1 MSSGNAFEDDPTL
14 SRWARHVIDDMVPM
28 VDSSTV
34 CISLLPPRKEG
45 TMGDVKYWVEL
56 GYLICANK
64 PVMVVVM
71 GDEEVPERLA
81 RAADE
86 IVRLPEGV
94 SPSGSAE
101 LAERMRAFAERFPEV

>member
-1 MSSGNAFEDDPTL
+1 
-14 SRWARHVIDDMVPM
+14 MVPM
-28 VDSSTV
+28 ADSSSV
-34 CISLLPPRKEG
+34 CVSLIPNRKGER

-56 GYLICANK
+56 GYMLCADK
-64 PVMVVVM
+64 PIMVVVM

-94 SPSGSAE
+94 TPSSSAE